1 MSDYREVVLRR
12 EPGPM
17 ARSFAALILRLAL
30 GVPLLLHG
38 YAKYQDMAPP
48 SPTAIAQADS
58 SASGDEAVAP
68 LTNPQPEPEAATP
81 KAKYPD
87 GLVGMFANN
96 RFKNSILSPS
106 LVTLFAQLLP
116 YAEMGLGLLL
126 ILGLFTY
133 FVSLLSGLLLILLL
147 FGQVVLSLDDP
158 AMIEKYR
165 GMYLYILVNVG
176 VVWLAPI
183 TSNYLSLDGLLFGWF
198 WKPKVEGEFS
208 ES

>member
-1 MSDYREVVLRR
+1 MSDYREIVLRR

-30 GVPLLLHG
+30 GLPLLLHG
-38 YAKYQDMAPP
+38 YAKYQDMTPP
-48 SPTAIAQADS
+48 PATEMAKTDD
-58 SASGDEAVAP
+58 SASGEESLDPLAESRPQAVAP
-68 LTNPQPEPEAATP
+68 KAA
-81 KAKYPD
+81 YPD

-96 RFKNSILSPS
+96 RFKDSLLSPS

-126 ILGLFTY
+126 IVGLFTY
-133 FVSLLSGLLLILLL
+133 FVSLLSGLLFICLL
-147 FGQVVLSLDDP
+147 FGLVVLSLDDP
-158 AMIEKYR
+158 AMIDKYR
-165 GMYLYILVNVG
+165 GMYFYILVNVG

-183 TSNYLSLDGLLFGWF
+183 TSNYLSMDGLLFGWF

-208 ES
+208 EN